1 MNIRDVCHS
10 LVSQFNQSNGCPF
23 QDSPRSDASP
33 RDLSNGQGVR
43 SKFDRG
49 PRTHHGPNLNGIHA
63 NKKPFVK
70 QRVPNADDFPV
81 LGGSTTPPARQPNG
95 APTAAQVLQA
105 PPPVKKEA
113 SQASTRG
120 PSPDLPK
127 VNGTIAKVRNRPMQR
142 VL

>member
-1 MNIRDVCHS
+1 MSLKAQSHGCH
-10 LVSQFNQSNGCPF
+10 F
-23 QDSPRSDASP
+23 QDSSRSDASP
-33 RDLSNGQGVR
+33 KDLSHGQGVR

-49 PRTHHGPNLNGIHA
+49 PRSHHGANLNGMHA

-70 QRVPNADDFPV
+70 QRVPNADDFPI
-81 LGGSTTPPARQPNG
+81 LGGSTTPPTRQPNGLPNG

-105 PPPVKKEA
+105 PPPVKKET

-127 VNGTIAKVRNRPMQR
+127 VNGTIAKVRNRPIQC